1 MPTYLIVNRAPSGST
16 PSPEAAAAWA
26 AWFDELGDHLVD
38 RGNPAFAQTTVGNCG
53 PGTVL
58 GGYTLIDADDL
69 AAATE
74 LAGRHPLT
82 SRGGGV
88 EIGELT
94 AINAGRELAA
104 TNDPKE
110 SAR

>member
-1 MPTYLIVNRAPSGST
+1 HTRSKRDWSSDVCSSDLRVPSGST

-38 RGNPAFAQTTVGNCG
+38 RGNPAFARTTVGNCG

-69 AAATE
+69 AAAAE
-74 LAGRHPLT
+74 L
-82 SRGGGV
+82 
-88 EIGELT
+88 EIGR
-94 AINAGRELAA
+94 ASCRERGQSTGGA
-104 TNDPKE
+104 
-110 SAR
+110 

>member
-1 MPTYLIVNRAPSGST
+1 MPTHLIANRAPAGMA
-16 PSPEAAAAWA
+16 PSPDAFVAWT

-38 RGNPAFAQTTVGNCG
+38 RGNPAFAQSTVGNCG
-53 PGTVL
+53 PNTVL

-69 AAATE
+69 ASAIE
-74 LAGRHPLT
+74 LAQHHPLV

-94 AINAGRELAA
+94 VINAGRDLAI
-104 TNDPKE
+104 DG
-110 SAR
+110 